1 MDAVKRALLILLPML
16 AALSVSAAGPDAE
29 ADAGIPV
36 RAEASYKSS
45 EHPFDG
51 LSVKG
56 YSIDS
61 AWPASFRSV
70 RGKATIKVDNSGESR
85 QVIGITAKVYRNG
98 ALFAEGECSDVAF
111 AKGLSSYQL
120 SGTVT
125 LADGVF
131 VWQAIGAA
139 LSFRPSEYSVDVYAV
154 MVHEDGGRESI
165 SRIGVPVSN
174 FIH

>member
-1 MDAVKRALLILLPML
+1 MRRFFLILMSMA
-16 AALSVSAAGPDAE
+16 AALSLSAAGPL
-29 ADAGIPV
+29 ADAGARV
-36 RAEASYKSS
+36 SVYAGASDRVS

-70 RGKATIKVDNSGESR
+70 RGKATIKVNNSGESR
-85 QVIGITAKVYRNG
+85 DVSGITAKVYRNG
-98 ALFAEGECSDVAF
+98 ALFAEGECSDVSF
-111 AKGLSSYQL
+111 AKGQASYQL
-120 SGTVT
+120 TGTVT
-125 LADGVF
+125 LADGVS

-139 LSFRPSEYSVDVYAV
+139 LSFRPSEYTVDVYAV
-154 MVHEDGGRESI
+154 MVHEDGGREQI
-165 SRIGVPVSN
+165 SRIGVPVTK